1 MTSLKI
7 NDTAPSFA
15 GKDESG
21 KLIQSSDFKGRK
33 YALYFYPKDNTP
45 GCTAQACSI
54 RDSFDGLKEKGIEVI
69 GISTDSLISHKKF
82 GEKFNLPFS
91 LLPDEEKEICNS
103 FGIWGTK
110 KFMGKVYDGIHR
122 TSFLFDENS
131 KLISVIDK
139 PDTKNHG
146 TEILKN
152 YGF

>member
-1 MTSLKI
+1 MEKLKVGSALPKFKAVDQFDHEI
-7 NDTAPSFA
+7 NTENLK
-15 GKDESG
+15 GK
-21 KLIQSSDFKGRK
+21 KVVV
-33 YALYFYPKDNTP
+33 YFYPKDNTP

-69 GISTDSLISHKKF
+69 GISTDSLTSHKKF

-91 LLPDEEKEICNS
+91 LLSDEEKEICNS
-103 FGIWGTK
+103 FGVWGTK

>member
-1 MTSLKI
+1 MEKLKVGSSIPRFKALDQFEHEI
-7 NDTAPSFA
+7 NSEDLK
-15 GKDESG
+15 GK
-21 KLIQSSDFKGRK
+21 KVVV
-33 YALYFYPKDNTP
+33 YFYPKDNTP

-69 GISTDSLISHKKF
+69 GVSTDSLSSHKKF
-82 GEKFNLPFS
+82 SEKFSLPFS
-91 LLPDEEKEICNS
+91 LLPDEGKELCNA

-146 TEILKN
+146 LEILKN

>member
-1 MTSLKI
+1 MEKLKVGSELPKFKAVDQFEREI
-7 NDTAPSFA
+7 NTENLK
-15 GKDESG
+15 GK
-21 KLIQSSDFKGRK
+21 KVVV
-33 YALYFYPKDNTP
+33 YFYPKDNTP

-54 RDSFDGLKEKGIEVI
+54 RDTFDGLKEKGIEVI
-69 GISTDSLISHKKF
+69 GISTDSLSSHKKF

-91 LLPDEEKEICNS
+91 LLPDEEKEICNA
-103 FGIWGTK
+103 FGVWGTK

-131 KLISVIDK
+131 KLISVIEK

-146 TEILKN
+146 AEILKN

>member
-1 MTSLKI
+1 MERLKLGSVIPPFKAIDQFENEI
-7 NDTAPSFA
+7 NS
-15 GKDESG
+15 EN
-21 KLIQSSDFKGRK
+21 FKGK
-33 YALYFYPKDNTP
+33 KVVIYFYPKDNTP

-54 RDSFDGLKEKGIEVI
+54 RDSFEGLKEKGIEVI
-69 GISTDSLISHKKF
+69 GISADSLSSHKKF

-91 LLPDEEKEICNS
+91 LLPDEDKEICNA
-103 FGIWGTK
+103 FGVLGTK

-131 KLISVIDK
+131 KLVSVIDK

-146 TEILKN
+146 REIFKN